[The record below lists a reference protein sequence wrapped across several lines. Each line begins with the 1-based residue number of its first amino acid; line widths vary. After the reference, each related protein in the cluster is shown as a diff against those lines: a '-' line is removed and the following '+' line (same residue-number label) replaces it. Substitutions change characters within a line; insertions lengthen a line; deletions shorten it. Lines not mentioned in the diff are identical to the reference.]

1 MIEIFYRHQ
10 VSMKYFTISRCL
22 ESGYDNHFILLKETI
37 GANVMMGQE
46 QLDAGP
52 RKHSAAVL
60 TLK

>member
-1 MIEIFYRHQ
+1 
-10 VSMKYFTISRCL
+10 MKYFTISTRFD
-22 ESGYDNHFILLKETI
+22 SGYDNHFVLLKETI

-52 RKHSAAVL
+52 RKHSAAVP

>member
-1 MIEIFYRHQ
+1 
-10 VSMKYFTISRCL
+10 MKYFTISRRF
-22 ESGYDNHFILLKETI
+22 ESGYDNHFVLFKETI

-52 RKHSAAVL
+52 RKHSAAVP